1 MPGARRQGGAFLAGI
16 LANLDL
22 VIFLSENACAI
33 AQAVFPS
40 LARSDRVWVEGL
52 PISDR
57 RSTRDNASSGG
68 PLQVVV
74 LGNFDHIKG
83 GDALCKVFNSMRED
97 EIEFHVHGHIRE
109 PYADILRALAV
120 PNVHLHGAYQPSS
133 LHQALARADIGLFL
147 SLWPETYLLT
157 LSEAWNA
164 GVVPIVTDIGAHGE
178 RVAHRVNGLKV
189 HVHEPAS
196 VVNLLR
202 ELIADR
208 RELERLRK
216 GIHRGL
222 YRTTS
227 DHVQLLTAR
236 YEKLLAAHRVR
247 ARGEEFFEESPARR
261 SASAGNIFR
270 MHATWLAWEGSGPAV
285 PSDASKAVWKR
296 CSPTCARTA

>member
-1 MPGARRQGGAFLAGI
+1 MERR
-16 LANLDL
+16 
-22 VIFLSENACAI
+22 
-33 AQAVFPS
+33 
-40 LARSDRVWVEGL
+40 
-52 PISDR
+52 R
-57 RSTRDNASSGG
+57 RSHR
-68 PLQVVV
+68 
-74 LGNFDHIKG
+74 H
-83 GDALCKVFNSMRED
+83 R
-97 EIEFHVHGHIRE
+97 HR
-109 PYADILRALAV
+109 
-120 PNVHLHGAYQPSS
+120 
-133 LHQALARADIGLFL
+133 
-147 SLWPETYLLT
+147 
-157 LSEAWNA
+157 
-164 GVVPIVTDIGAHGE
+164 AHGE

-270 MHATWLAWEGSGPAV
+270 MHATWLAWEGRSGPAV
-285 PSDASKAVWKR
+285 PSDASKAVWKKVLPYLR
-296 CSPTCARTA
+296 SHGVRATALRSAEKLIEPDRSVVLTLV